1 MDTNA
6 QQGWSTVAKTALIAI
21 VDDDKL
27 VRRSLER
34 LMKSVGLRVEAFASA
49 EDFLHSGHEH
59 DTTCLI
65 LDVRL
70 PGMDGLELQRQLA
83 ATQSRVPIIFVTA
96 YGDET
101 VQAQARQAGA
111 VAFLSKPFSDAALL
125 KSIHVALQ
133 SFQRN
138 GTDAVQRGRATK

>member
-6 QQGWSTVAKTALIAI
+6 QKGGSTVAKTALIAI
-21 VDDDKL
+21 VDDDLL

-34 LMKSVGLRVEAFASA
+34 LMKSVGLRAKAFASA
-49 EDFLHSGHEH
+49 EDFLHSGHVH

-83 ATQSRVPIIFVTA
+83 ATQSRLPIIFVTA
-96 YGDET
+96 YGDEQ

-111 VAFLSKPFSDAALL
+111 VDFLFKPFSEEALL
-125 KSIHVALQ
+125 
-133 SFQRN
+133 N
-138 GTDAVQRGRATK
+138 AVHLAIEATSCF

>member
-1 MDTNA
+1 M
-6 QQGWSTVAKTALIAI
+6 AKTALIAI
-21 VDDDKL
+21 VDDDLL

-34 LMKSVGLRVEAFASA
+34 LMKSVGLRVETFASA
-49 EDFLHSGHEH
+49 EAFLHSGHVH

-83 ATQSRVPIIFVTA
+83 ATQSRLPIIFVTA

-101 VQAQARQAGA
+101 VQAQARQAG
-111 VAFLSKPFSDAALL
+111 
-125 KSIHVALQ
+125 
-133 SFQRN
+133 
-138 GTDAVQRGRATK
+138 